1 MSVVVGT
8 QRRECTEPMGKVVEV
23 NVIQQFGP
31 GATVEA
37 SSRKDV
43 LRIFFLSSS
52 VINKRLVISH
62 YVAYS
67 FLLLYQSAIVFFSSS

>member
-37 SSRKDV
+37 SVRKDAV
-43 LRIFFLSSS
+43 GKVVSK
-52 VINKRLVISH
+52 VG
-62 YVAYS
+62 
-67 FLLLYQSAIVFFSSS
+67 VFFEELPQGLGKILVELRSICSKST